1 MNSTNKSGKIAR
13 AIVKSGILLLVSLN
27 TNSCAKTNALKTAVL
42 DHGKITVQY
51 SISERLDENGL
62 KAPLIKYTA
71 VTIEKVSIKNCI
83 ALMKDTSKYNK
94 LLDLKV
100 SNRIKTISE
109 NEWVNYFYCS
119 PGWPL
124 SDFDWVAKMTFSEDK
139 NTKIAVFTSTAEPS
153 LFEKTQVKRISFDN
167 EIYKFKD
174 LGNGEV
180 EVTVTIEETPA
191 IKVPRWLL
199 NISIPGGAA
208 DFIRKIVKLAK
219 QY

>member
-1 MNSTNKSGKIAR
+1 MNSTNKYGKIAG
-13 AIVKSGILLLVSLN
+13 ALLKYCILLIISLN
-27 TNSCAKTNALKTAVL
+27 TSNCAQTNTLKTAVL
-42 DHGKITVQY
+42 DHGKINVQY
-51 SISERLDENGL
+51 IISERLDENGF

-100 SNRIKTISE
+100 SRRIKTISE
-109 NEWVNYFYCS
+109 NEWINYFYCS
-119 PGWPL
+119 PAWPL
-124 SDFDWVAKMTFSEDK
+124 SDFDWVAKMTFSEDE

-153 LFEKTQVKRISFDN
+153 LFEKTKVKRISFDN
-167 EIYKFKD
+167 ETYTFKD

-208 DFIRKIVKLAK
+208 DFIRKIVELAK
-219 QY
+219 QN